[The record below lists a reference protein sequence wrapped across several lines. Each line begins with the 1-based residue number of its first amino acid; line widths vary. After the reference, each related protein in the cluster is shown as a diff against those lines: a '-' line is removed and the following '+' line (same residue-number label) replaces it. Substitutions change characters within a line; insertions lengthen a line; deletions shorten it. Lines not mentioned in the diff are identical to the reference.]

1 MTTETG
7 PDSEVKNAQE
17 ETPQQQLEAAASGPN
32 AVTSSSIPTAN
43 NQEAEANEKPG
54 AHSDN
59 KPAERVSGDWLL
71 SIRWQVSSVP
81 GHSPWPGQVIR
92 KESVFEQ
99 EWSSPNG
106 IQHLTQPKPNQLY
119 AP

>member
-43 NQEAEANEKPG
+43 NQEANEKPG

-59 KPAERVSGDWLL
+59 KHAERVSGDWLL
-71 SIRWQVSSVP
+71 RVALL
-81 GHSPWPGQVIR
+81 G
-92 KESVFEQ
+92 
-99 EWSSPNG
+99 
-106 IQHLTQPKPNQLY
+106 Y
-119 AP
+119 